1 MIEITQ
7 QEFEDNFDSYMDRVE
22 KNQELFLIRLPDGK
36 GVVMTPVA
44 DDIKD
49 LFDEVASK
57 NYAPEITDWIMI
69 ETKMRIVEKLNTGD
83 EVITYF
89 SVKMIDKKFYYVYND
104 VNHGPYE
111 DFDDA
116 VEAAQKDLIPQSVT
130 DGL

>member
-1 MIEITQ
+1 
-7 QEFEDNFDSYMDRVE
+7 
-22 KNQELFLIRLPDGK
+22 
-36 GVVMTPVA
+36 
-44 DDIKD
+44 
-49 LFDEVASK
+49 
-57 NYAPEITDWIMI
+57 MI

-89 SVKMIDKKFYYVYND
+89 SVKMIDKKFYYVYNG

-116 VEAAQKDLIPQSVT
+116 VEAAHEDLIPQSVT

>member
-1 MIEITQ
+1 
-7 QEFEDNFDSYMDRVE
+7 
-22 KNQELFLIRLPDGK
+22 
-36 GVVMTPVA
+36 
-44 DDIKD
+44 
-49 LFDEVASK
+49 
-57 NYAPEITDWIMI
+57 MI

-89 SVKMIDKKFYYVYND
+89 SVKMIDKKFYYVYNG

-116 VEAAQKDLIPQSVT
+116 VEAAQGDLIPQSVT